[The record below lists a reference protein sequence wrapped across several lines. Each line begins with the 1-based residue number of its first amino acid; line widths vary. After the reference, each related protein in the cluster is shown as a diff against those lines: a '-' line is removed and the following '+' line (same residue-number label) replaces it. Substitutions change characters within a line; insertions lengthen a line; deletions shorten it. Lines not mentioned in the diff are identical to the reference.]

1 MMVSLGRWWRCV
13 ACWRVVTLMLVALP
27 QVLTADFP
35 ELPDSDAK
43 AIHDAGAIHSDA
55 GGDHVEVVAMGY
67 LPLPPLLEQWLVFVA
82 ESGLVVLLPAVVFA
96 MPRRHVRLGTRWA
109 AGILAVLGTVDG
121 YLGMKALEHND
132 TAGWDLL
139 LLSPFYLLAAGALV
153 LSQRQH
159 RPETG
164 EPATS

>member
-13 ACWRVVTLMLVALP
+13 TCWRVVALVLVALP
-27 QVLTADFP
+27 RVLHAHFP
-35 ELPDSDAK
+35 ELPDSDA
-43 AIHDAGAIHSDA
+43 GAIHSEDTA
-55 GGDHVEVVAMGY
+55 VLTQTLVEVGY
-67 LPLPPLLEQWLVFVA
+67 LPARPLLEQWLVFVA

-96 MPRRHVRLGTRWA
+96 LPRRHVRRGTRWA

-121 YLGMKALEHND
+121 YLGMKTLEHND

-139 LLSPFYLLAAGALV
+139 IPSPFYLLAAGALV

-159 RPETG
+159 RPETS

>member
-1 MMVSLGRWWRCV
+1 MVSLGRWWRCV
-13 ACWRVVTLMLVALP
+13 TCWRVLTLVLVALP

-35 ELPDSDAK
+35 ELPDSDA
-43 AIHDAGAIHSDA
+43 GAIHSDA
-55 GGDHVEVVAMGY
+55 EAIHFKAIGVAY
-67 LPLPPLLEQWLVFVA
+67 LPTRPLLEQWLVYVA

-96 MPRRHVRLGTRWA
+96 LPRRHYRLGTRWA
-109 AGILAVLGTVDG
+109 AGILAVLGAVDG

-153 LSQRQH
+153 LSERQH
-159 RPETG
+159 RPETS